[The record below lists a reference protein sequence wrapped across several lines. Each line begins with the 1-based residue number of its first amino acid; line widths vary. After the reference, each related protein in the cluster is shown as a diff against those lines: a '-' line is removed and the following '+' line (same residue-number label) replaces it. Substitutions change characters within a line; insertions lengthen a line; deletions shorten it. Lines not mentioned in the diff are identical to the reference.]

1 MNVQIL
7 TNLFDFI
14 KNKILRSKISI
25 IPHSSF
31 LIPNLSKK
39 GFDFLNKNYTPK
51 QYDKYVSEKAPKS
64 PIFKDIIL
72 AFLVGGG
79 ICLAGQVIFNLLK
92 AGGIDTRTSLTGVS
106 MILIGIGAFLTGVGL
121 YGKLGKAAGAGSI
134 VPITGFAN
142 AIVSPAMEF
151 KTEGLVFGLA
161 AKMFTIAGPVIVYGT
176 ISSIVVGLVR
186 FYM

>member
-1 MNVQIL
+1 
-7 TNLFDFI
+7 
-14 KNKILRSKISI
+14 
-25 IPHSSF
+25 
-31 LIPNLSKK
+31 
-39 GFDFLNKNYTPK
+39 LNKNYTLK

-64 PIFKDIIL
+64 PVLKDVIL

-79 ICLAGQVIFNLLK
+79 ICLVGQVIFNLLK
-92 AGGIDTRTSLTGVS
+92 AGGIDARTSLTGVS
-106 MILIGIGAFLTGVGL
+106 IILIGAGAFFTGIGL
-121 YGKLGKAAGAGSI
+121 YGKLGKTAGAGSI

-176 ISSIVVGLVR
+176 ISSIVVGLIRYYIV
-186 FYM
+186 